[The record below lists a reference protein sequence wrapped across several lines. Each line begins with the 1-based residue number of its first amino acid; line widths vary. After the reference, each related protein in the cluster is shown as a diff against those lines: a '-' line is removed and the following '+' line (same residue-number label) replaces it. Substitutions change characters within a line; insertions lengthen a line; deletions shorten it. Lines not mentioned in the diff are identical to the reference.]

1 MDERS
6 RFTLMQGIKSG
17 SFSER
22 QAFNAL
28 QAIKSD
34 ASNGEVADL
43 IGSLA
48 FSSLSK
54 GKDLSEMVDDKLGR
68 DREMFD
74 YQSGADGKLR
84 ALMSFGETE
93 GDREAILKKTVGED
107 GYV

>member
-54 GKDLSEMVDDKLGR
+54 GMPKMKFG
-68 DREMFD
+68 
-74 YQSGADGKLR
+74 GKVQKMR
-84 ALMSFGETE
+84 SS
-93 GDREAILKKTVGED
+93 
-107 GYV
+107 